1 MARLEKELE
10 EGTSRTGEPLIPPA
24 VFRWVALGYG
34 ILVAVLGT
42 LLAYFPDVKGLQVGT
57 ALIVAL
63 APVLGIASPGIRR
76 AAMLALLVLSPT
88 MLTGCATFQRVG
100 TTVELAAPKVLDCGV
115 DAAVAALPE
124 VLAEVGTQLGKVL
137 DKGSFDVEPV
147 IDELLEKGKSP
158 FLPCAIAAVFQAWM
172 QAGSGAGVDLPSD
185 PDRARR
191 MLLAAH
197 LGQAHLLARGF
208 VCR

>member
-1 MARLEKELE
+1 MARLEKELG
-10 EGTSRTGEPLIPPA
+10 EGTSRTGEPLFSPR
-24 VFRWVALGYG
+24 VFRWVALGYA
-34 ILVAVLGT
+34 ILVAVFGT
-42 LLAYFPDVKGLQVGT
+42 LLTFYSDLHGIQVAA
-57 ALIVAL
+57 ALVVAL
-63 APVLGIASPGIRR
+63 GPVLGIASPGIRK
-76 AAMLALLVLSPT
+76 AAVLLVLALSP
-88 MLTGCATFQRVG
+88 LALSSCATFQRVG
-100 TTVELAAPKVLDCGV
+100 TTVELAAPKVLDCAT
-115 DAAVAALPE
+115 DAAIAALPD

-137 DKGSFDVEPV
+137 DAGSFDVEPV
-147 IDELLEKGKSP
+147 IDELLAKGKSP
-158 FLPCAIAAVFQAWM
+158 FLPCAIAAVLQAWM